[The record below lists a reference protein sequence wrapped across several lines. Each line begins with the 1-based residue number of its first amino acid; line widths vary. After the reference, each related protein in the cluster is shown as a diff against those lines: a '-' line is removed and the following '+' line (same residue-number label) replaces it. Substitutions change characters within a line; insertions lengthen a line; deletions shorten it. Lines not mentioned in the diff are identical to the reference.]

1 MCKVT
6 AAPIPPPYKAIA
18 ATKKT
23 KRRIRF
29 GRVHAKVYH
38 QKLTKSDKKTM
49 WYSGN
54 DYKAMNKEVRHNLK
68 CELYYGYD
76 PNNTERSCW
85 RGLEHIREG
94 VPNIKL
100 ERRRCFVRS
109 FLHAYKTMG
118 VTDPDKLGAMISAE
132 SEVDRIRA
140 QQFANYDAYEASCVY
155 YEPEP
160 HNTWDGYYCDYDT
173 DEQQQ
178 QQHHQQQQ
186 KQQDQEIKADYYK
199 EFSDIPRSTCVRP
212 KQTIIVARAS

>member
-6 AAPIPPPYKAIA
+6 PVSIPAPHKAIA

-23 KRRIRF
+23 QRRIRF
-29 GRVHAKVYH
+29 GRVQAKVFH

-49 WYSGN
+49 WYTGS

-68 CELYYGYD
+68 CELYYGFD
-76 PNNTERSCW
+76 PSNTERSW

-100 ERRRCFVRS
+100 ERRRNFVRS
-109 FLHAYKTMG
+109 FLHAYKTLG
-118 VTDPDKLGAMISAE
+118 VDDPDELGAMVSAE
-132 SEVDRIRA
+132 SKVDRIRA

-160 HNTWDGYYCDYDT
+160 YNTWDGYYGT
-173 DEQQQ
+173 DE
-178 QQHHQQQQ
+178 HEH
-186 KQQDQEIKADYYK
+186 DQESRYYK
-199 EFSDIPRSTCVRP
+199 EFNDIPRSTCVRP